1 MKNVQRVVLNCLLG
15 ALTCLFLVGVSS
27 PAFSRVATPAAPAA
41 AQSTSLPAALE
52 ALATNLKSAESTLL
66 AQGMTGNMMSYGA
79 ILRPSNVV
87 PTAPMSMARG
97 AVGAV
102 LSGNR
107 LVVRG
112 SFNNLSSPLRDYATD
127 PGSPPNPNI
136 TSAFHIHRGMPSE
149 NGPFQYALQV
159 MMNDNGMGGMAMGE
173 YTLTDEQLQALNNGM
188 LYVDLHTTRNR
199 GGELRGILMPY

>member
-27 PAFSRVATPAAPAA
+27 PAFSRMATPAPTT
-41 AQSTSLPAALE
+41 AQATSLPASLE
-52 ALATNLKSAESTLL
+52 ALATNLNAAESALL
-66 AQGMTGNMMSYGA
+66 AQGMTGSGMMSYGA
-79 ILRPSNVV
+79 ILRPANVV
-87 PTAPMSMARG
+87 PKAPMSRARG

-112 SFNNLSSPLRDYATD
+112 SFNNLSSSLRNYATD
-127 PGSPPNPNI
+127 PVDPPNANI

-159 MMNDNGMGGMAMGE
+159 MLNNTGMGGMAMGE
-173 YTLTDEQLQALNNGM
+173 YTLTQEQLQALNNGM
-188 LYVDLHTTRNR
+188 LYVDLHTSRNR